1 MSSGVNVI
9 GLLISSIGE
18 LVKAIDELKLAK
30 MKRDSLMIDGKIQKV
45 DIAVEGVNGRGIGFQ
60 KQKDGTYKVLAET
73 GGLTTE
79 EAKKQ
84 LKLVNEIRKKYAY
97 NTVINELRRQGYQV
111 AEEKAEGKQVRIL
124 ARKWVA

>member
-1 MSSGVNVI
+1 
-9 GLLISSIGE
+9 
-18 LVKAIDELKLAK
+18 
-30 MKRDSLMIDGKIQKV
+30 
-45 DIAVEGVNGRGIGFQ
+45 Q
-60 KQKDGTYKVLAET
+60 KQKDGTYKVLAEM
-73 GGLTTE
+73 GGLTAE

-97 NTVINELRRQGYQV
+97 NTVMSELRRQGYQV